1 MYRWRDFFEDL
12 LVGVNSVTFCK
23 HEEMAAYKALQ
34 DEVHEGLE
42 GLGELRLDVLVLIED
57 LKVFVGL
64 PQVSQPVGV
73 VDRVYV
79 CDDMGYTHAQ
89 RGRKGTFLRGA
100 GTSSPLSGSNWFL
113 IISWRVPDTQTL
125 RIVIITLNINSST
138 YHFGN

>member
-1 MYRWRDFFEDL
+1 MYRWRDFLEDL

-23 HEEMAAYKALQ
+23 NEEMAAYKALQ

-57 LKVFVGL
+57 LQVLVGL
-64 PQVSQPVGV
+64 PQVSKPVGV

-79 CDDMGYTHAQ
+79 YDMGLTHGQ
-89 RGRKGTFLRGA
+89 RGRKGTSLRGA
-100 GTSSPLSGSNWFL
+100 GTSSLLSGSNWFL

>member
-1 MYRWRDFFEDL
+1 M
-12 LVGVNSVTFCK
+12 
-23 HEEMAAYKALQ
+23 
-34 DEVHEGLE
+34 HEGLQ

-57 LKVFVGL
+57 LQVLVGL
-64 PQVSQPVGV
+64 PQISQPVRV

-79 CDDMGYTHAQ
+79 YDMGSTHGQ
-89 RGRKGTFLRGA
+89 RGRKGTSLRGA
-100 GTSSPLSGSNWFL
+100 GTSSQLSGSNWFL